1 MKQPVCLVTT
11 DKYPK
16 VEELNTD
23 IKGQF
28 GGHSVPL
35 IQGQTTSECFKVF
48 FILFIQSKQDSF
60 LSWRIMNIL
69 SFDIV

>member
-1 MKQPVCLVTT
+1 MEQPVCLVTT
-11 DKYPK
+11 DKDPK

-28 GGHSVPL
+28 GGHNVTL

-48 FILFIQSKQDSF
+48 FFLFYLYKVSRTVF
-60 LSWRIMNIL
+60 LAGEL
-69 SFDIV
+69 

>member
-1 MKQPVCLVTT
+1 MEQPVCLVTT
-11 DKYPK
+11 DKDPK

-28 GGHSVPL
+28 GGHNVTL

-48 FILFIQSKQDSF
+48 FFYFIYTK
-60 LSWRIMNIL
+60 
-69 SFDIV
+69 